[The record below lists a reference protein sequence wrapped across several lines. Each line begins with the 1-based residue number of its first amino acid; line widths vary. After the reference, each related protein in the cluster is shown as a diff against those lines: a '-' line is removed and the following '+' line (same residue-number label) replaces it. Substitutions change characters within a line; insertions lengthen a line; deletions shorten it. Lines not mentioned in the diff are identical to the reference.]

1 MAILEGSAYWAAV
14 TTPNTK
20 FEPAYS
26 VNLVVDEATA
36 EDFRA
41 RGFTIK
47 QMEEGPSILI
57 KRKVEGKGGMVRQAP
72 KLVDKHKN
80 TLDAKVGNG
89 SLVKV
94 QYNEWEVTNKYG
106 TFQGLDFQA
115 MQVLEL
121 VEFGAPDGAEL
132 GITYEEEAMED
143 EL

>member
-41 RGFTIK
+41 RGYTIK
-47 QMEEGPSILI
+47 QMVEGPSILI

-80 TLDAKVGNG
+80 TLDAQVGNG

-121 VEFGAPDGAEL
+121 VEFGLPDGAEL
-132 GITYEEEAMED
+132 GITAEEATMED

>member
-80 TLDAKVGNG
+80 TLDAQVGNG